1 MRQNEKVQ
9 TSVKLFTAVLPK
21 RILSCQKYV
30 TPPPSPTQK
39 KRHILKGFCWYFL
52 SEMKIFHFYPNA
64 NNFEKWHYKVTWQ
77 KISCPKRCSIFSIQ
91 NTKRTMSFLTDFG
104 LIAEIT
110 CCSCIIVPVCCVILK
125 LSQRVWLG
133 IV

>member
-9 TSVKLFTAVLPK
+9 TSVKLFTFTAVLPK

-30 TPPPSPTQK
+30 TPHPK

-52 SEMKIFHFYPNA
+52 SEMKIFHFIPNA

-77 KISCPKRCSIFSIQ
+77 NISCPKRCSIFSIQ